1 MKIINKLSNNL
12 PLSKNSI
19 YMFKNIYFIISLL
32 VFSSCVQKPP
42 VIVEDPVDLK
52 EILLESNDKIRVK
65 PKENIKA
72 IAHFMDGQLFMSQGN
87 YSMAIL
93 EFQDAM
99 ELDPEASTIIVSMAE
114 CYWKLGKAKKSEE
127 LLFNALNLNP
137 SDYEAREMLAN
148 QYIYQNKHDK
158 AIEQYRVLSENSVEG
173 DAKYLIALAK
183 LVLSQ
188 NNINESISLFI
199 KAYEKDKSRIDI
211 LEEAANLSLRSRQI
225 EKARDLYRQLIDI
238 DNNNSY
244 YLSTYID
251 LIVMLGDYENGIS
264 ALESLINI
272 EGETVERLSQLG
284 ILYYKMEDI
293 VKAKP
298 LFIKIIKMN
307 HVDATIMHFLSN
319 IYLEQN
325 ILDSARIIANKIID
339 NHPSDARGYLDA
351 ALVELNNEN
360 PSGAVEILEPVNQI
374 FNNEFSIQYLL
385 GSSYQQLE
393 EYDKATLVLR
403 RSLTIYPKSRGARHS
418 LAIASDALNYWTE
431 SDSLYEGLI
440 ASDTNDIQALN
451 NYSYSLVERNIQLSK
466 ALIMSKKTIELDP
479 ENAAYLDTIGWIY
492 YKMDDIENALRFI
505 RKSVE
510 LENNNAVVLEHLG
523 DVLISNNQI
532 EEAVLFYQKALE
544 IDKDNEILHQKAGL
558 IAN

>member
-1 MKIINKLSNNL
+1 MTKKIN
-12 PLSKNSI
+12 
-19 YMFKNIYFIISLL
+19 FIISLL
-32 VFSSCVQKPP
+32 FFCNCVSKPP
-42 VIVEDPVDLK
+42 VIVEDPITID
-52 EILLESNDKIRVK
+52 EIHTESNAEIVTK
-65 PKENIKA
+65 PKENVRA

-93 EFQDAM
+93 EFQDAL

-127 LLFNALNLNP
+127 LLFNALNINP
-137 SDYEAREMLAN
+137 TDNEAREILAN

-158 AIEQYRVLSENSVEG
+158 AIEQYRVLAENAVEG
-173 DAKYLIALAK
+173 NTKYLIALAK

-211 LEEAANLSLRSRQI
+211 LEEAANLSLRSRQL
-225 EKARDLYRQLIDI
+225 EKATNLYKQLIDI

-251 LIVMLGDYENGIS
+251 LIVMSGDYDNGIV
-264 ALESLINI
+264 ALKSLIDI
-272 EGETVERLSQLG
+272 EGETTERLSQLG
-284 ILYYKMEDI
+284 ILYYNTNRT

-298 LFIKIIKMN
+298 IFNKLLSMDHF
-307 HVDATIMHFLSN
+307 DATTMHFLSN
-319 IYLEQN
+319 IYIEQG
-325 ILDSARIIANKIID
+325 ILDSALIIANKIID
-339 NHPSDARGYLDA
+339 HHPSDPRGYLDA
-351 ALVELNNEN
+351 ALTELNNEN
-360 PSGAVEILEPVNQI
+360 PIGAIEILEPVNRT

-393 EYDKATLVLR
+393 EYDKATVVLR
-403 RSLTIYPKSRGARHS
+403 QSLKIYPESRGARHT
-418 LAIASDALNYWTE
+418 LAIASDALNYWNE

-440 ASDTNDIQALN
+440 ESDTNDVQALN
-451 NYSYSLVERNIQLSK
+451 NYSYSLVERNIQLNK
-466 ALIMSKKTIELDP
+466 ALAMAKKAIELEP
-479 ENAAYLDTIGWIY
+479 NNAAYLDTIGWIY
-492 YKMDDIENALRFI
+492 YKMDNVEKALSFI

-510 LENNNAVVLEHLG
+510 LDNNNAVVLEHLG
-523 DVLISNNQI
+523 DVLFSNNQI
-532 EEAVLFYQKALE
+532 EEAMLFYLKALD
-544 IDKDNEILHQKAGL
+544 IDKNNEILQQKAGI

>member
-1 MKIINKLSNNL
+1 MTKKIN
-12 PLSKNSI
+12 
-19 YMFKNIYFIISLL
+19 FIISLL
-32 VFSSCVQKPP
+32 FFCNCVSKPP
-42 VIVEDPVDLK
+42 VIVEDPITID
-52 EILLESNDKIRVK
+52 EIHTESNAEIVTK
-65 PKENIKA
+65 PKENVRA

-93 EFQDAM
+93 EFQDAL

-114 CYWKLGKAKKSEE
+114 SYWKLGKAKKSEE
-127 LLFNALNLNP
+127 LLFNALNINP
-137 SDYEAREMLAN
+137 KDNEAREILAN

-158 AIEQYRVLSENSVEG
+158 AIEQYRVLAENAIEE

-211 LEEAANLSLRSRQI
+211 LEEAANLSLRSRQL
-225 EKARDLYRQLIDI
+225 EKATNLYKQLIDI

-251 LIVMLGDYENGIS
+251 LIVMSGDYDNGIV
-264 ALESLINI
+264 ALKSLIEI
-272 EGETVERLSQLG
+272 EGETTERLSQLG
-284 ILYYKMEDI
+284 ILYYNTNRT

-298 LFIKIIKMN
+298 IFNKLISMDHF
-307 HVDATIMHFLSN
+307 DATTMHFLSN
-319 IYLEQN
+319 IYIEQG
-325 ILDSARIIANKIID
+325 ILDSALIIANKIID
-339 NHPSDARGYLDA
+339 HHPSDPRGYLDA
-351 ALVELNNEN
+351 ALTELNNEN
-360 PSGAVEILEPVNQI
+360 PIGAIEILEPVNRT

-393 EYDKATLVLR
+393 EYDKATVVLR
-403 RSLTIYPKSRGARHS
+403 QSLKIYPESRGARHT
-418 LAIASDALNYWTE
+418 LAIASDALSYWNE

-440 ASDTNDIQALN
+440 ESDTNDVQALN
-451 NYSYSLVERNIQLSK
+451 NYSYSLVERNIQLNK
-466 ALIMSKKTIELDP
+466 ALAMAKKAIELEP
-479 ENAAYLDTIGWIY
+479 NNAAYLDTIGWIY
-492 YKMDDIENALRFI
+492 YKMDNVEKALSFI

-510 LENNNAVVLEHLG
+510 LDNNNAVVLEHLG
-523 DVLISNNQI
+523 DVLFSNNQI
-532 EEAVLFYQKALE
+532 EEAMLFYLKALD
-544 IDKDNEILHQKAGL
+544 IDKNNEILQQKAGI

>member
-1 MKIINKLSNNL
+1 MTKKIN
-12 PLSKNSI
+12 
-19 YMFKNIYFIISLL
+19 FIISLL
-32 VFSSCVQKPP
+32 FFCNCVSKPP
-42 VIVEDPVDLK
+42 VIVEDPITID
-52 EILLESNDKIRVK
+52 EIHTESNAEIVTK
-65 PKENIKA
+65 PKENVRA

-93 EFQDAM
+93 EFQDAL

-127 LLFNALNLNP
+127 LLFNALNINP
-137 SDYEAREMLAN
+137 KDNEAREILAN

-158 AIEQYRVLSENSVEG
+158 AIEQYRVLAENAVEG
-173 DAKYLIALAK
+173 NTKYLIALAK

-211 LEEAANLSLRSRQI
+211 LEEAANLSLRSRQL
-225 EKARDLYRQLIDI
+225 EKATNLYKQLIDI

-251 LIVMLGDYENGIS
+251 LIVMSGDYDNGIV
-264 ALESLINI
+264 ALKSLIEI
-272 EGETVERLSQLG
+272 EGETTERLSQLG
-284 ILYYKMEDI
+284 ILYYNTNQA

-298 LFIKIIKMN
+298 IFNKLISMDHF
-307 HVDATIMHFLSN
+307 DATTMHFLSN
-319 IYLEQN
+319 IYIEQG
-325 ILDSARIIANKIID
+325 ILDSALIIANKIID
-339 NHPSDARGYLDA
+339 HHPSDPRGYLDA
-351 ALVELNNEN
+351 ALTELNNEN
-360 PSGAVEILEPVNQI
+360 PIGAIEILEPVNRT

-393 EYDKATLVLR
+393 EYDKATVVLR
-403 RSLTIYPKSRGARHS
+403 QSLKIYPESRGARHT
-418 LAIASDALNYWTE
+418 LAIASDALNYWNE

-440 ASDTNDIQALN
+440 ESDTNDVQALN
-451 NYSYSLVERNIQLSK
+451 NYSYSLVERNIQLNK
-466 ALIMSKKTIELDP
+466 ALAMAKKAIELEP
-479 ENAAYLDTIGWIY
+479 NNAAYLDTIGWIY
-492 YKMDDIENALRFI
+492 YKMDNVEKALSFI

-510 LENNNAVVLEHLG
+510 LDNNNAVVLEHLG
-523 DVLISNNQI
+523 DVLFSNNQI
-532 EEAVLFYQKALE
+532 EEAMLFYLKALD
-544 IDKDNEILHQKAGL
+544 IDKNNEILQQKAGI

>member
-1 MKIINKLSNNL
+1 MTKKIN
-12 PLSKNSI
+12 
-19 YMFKNIYFIISLL
+19 FIISLL
-32 VFSSCVQKPP
+32 FFCNCVSKPP
-42 VIVEDPVDLK
+42 VIVEDPITID
-52 EILLESNDKIRVK
+52 EIHTESNDEIVTK
-65 PKENIKA
+65 PKENVRA

-93 EFQDAM
+93 EFQDAL

-127 LLFNALNLNP
+127 LLFNALNINP
-137 SDYEAREMLAN
+137 KDNEAREILAN

-158 AIEQYRVLSENSVEG
+158 AIEQYRVLAENAVEG
-173 DAKYLIALAK
+173 DTKYLIALAK

-211 LEEAANLSLRSRQI
+211 LEEAANLSLRSRQL
-225 EKARDLYRQLIDI
+225 EKATNLYKQLIDI

-251 LIVMLGDYENGIS
+251 LIVMSGDYDNGIV
-264 ALESLINI
+264 ALKSLIDI
-272 EGETVERLSQLG
+272 EGETTERLSQLG
-284 ILYYKMEDI
+284 ILYYNTNRT

-298 LFIKIIKMN
+298 IFNKLLSMDHF
-307 HVDATIMHFLSN
+307 DATTMHFLSN
-319 IYLEQN
+319 IYIEQG
-325 ILDSARIIANKIID
+325 ILDSALIIANKIID
-339 NHPSDARGYLDA
+339 HHPSDPRGYLDA
-351 ALVELNNEN
+351 ALTELNNEN
-360 PSGAVEILEPVNQI
+360 PIGAIEILEPVNRT

-393 EYDKATLVLR
+393 EYDKATVVLR
-403 RSLTIYPKSRGARHS
+403 QSLKIYPESRGARHT
-418 LAIASDALNYWTE
+418 LAIASDALNYWNE

-440 ASDTNDIQALN
+440 ESDTNDVQALN
-451 NYSYSLVERNIQLSK
+451 NYSYSLVERNIQLNK
-466 ALIMSKKTIELDP
+466 ALAMAKKAIELEP
-479 ENAAYLDTIGWIY
+479 NNAAYLDTIGWIY
-492 YKMDDIENALRFI
+492 YKMDNVEKALSFI

-510 LENNNAVVLEHLG
+510 LDNNNAVVLEHLG
-523 DVLISNNQI
+523 DVLFSNNQI
-532 EEAVLFYQKALE
+532 EEAMLFYLKALD
-544 IDKDNEILHQKAGL
+544 IDKNNEILQQKAGI

>member
-1 MKIINKLSNNL
+1 MTKKIN
-12 PLSKNSI
+12 
-19 YMFKNIYFIISLL
+19 FILSLL
-32 VFSSCVQKPP
+32 FFCNCVSKPP
-42 VIVEDPVDLK
+42 VIVEDPITID
-52 EILLESNDKIRVK
+52 EIHTESNAEIVTK
-65 PKENIKA
+65 PKENVRA

-93 EFQDAM
+93 EFQDAL

-127 LLFNALNLNP
+127 LLFNALNINP
-137 SDYEAREMLAN
+137 KDNEAREILAN

-158 AIEQYRVLSENSVEG
+158 AIEQYRVLAENAGEG
-173 DAKYLIALAK
+173 DTKYLIALAK

-211 LEEAANLSLRSRQI
+211 LEEAANLSLRSRQL
-225 EKARDLYRQLIDI
+225 EKATNLYKQLIDI

-251 LIVMLGDYENGIS
+251 LIVMSGDYDNGIV
-264 ALESLINI
+264 ALKSLIDI
-272 EGETVERLSQLG
+272 EGETTERLSQLG
-284 ILYYKMEDI
+284 ILYYNTNQA

-298 LFIKIIKMN
+298 IFNKLISMDHF
-307 HVDATIMHFLSN
+307 DATTMHFLSN
-319 IYLEQN
+319 IYIEQG
-325 ILDSARIIANKIID
+325 ILDSALIIANKIID
-339 NHPSDARGYLDA
+339 HHPSDPRGYLDA
-351 ALVELNNEN
+351 ALTELNNEN
-360 PSGAVEILEPVNQI
+360 PIGAIEILEPVNRT

-393 EYDKATLVLR
+393 EYDKATVVLR
-403 RSLTIYPKSRGARHS
+403 QSLKIYPESRGARHT
-418 LAIASDALNYWTE
+418 LAIASDALNYWNE

-440 ASDTNDIQALN
+440 ESDTNDVQALN
-451 NYSYSLVERNIQLSK
+451 NYSYSLVERNIQLNK
-466 ALIMSKKTIELDP
+466 ALAMAKKAIELEP
-479 ENAAYLDTIGWIY
+479 NNAAYLDTIGWIY
-492 YKMDDIENALRFI
+492 YKMDNVEKALSFI

-510 LENNNAVVLEHLG
+510 LDNNNAVVLEHLG
-523 DVLISNNQI
+523 DVLFSNNQI
-532 EEAVLFYQKALE
+532 EEAMLFYLKALD
-544 IDKDNEILHQKAGL
+544 IDKNNEILQQKAGI

>member
-1 MKIINKLSNNL
+1 MTKKIN
-12 PLSKNSI
+12 
-19 YMFKNIYFIISLL
+19 FIISLL
-32 VFSSCVQKPP
+32 FFCNCVSKPP
-42 VIVEDPVDLK
+42 VIVEDPITID
-52 EILLESNDKIRVK
+52 EIHTESNAEIVTK
-65 PKENIKA
+65 PKENVRA

-93 EFQDAM
+93 EFQDAL

-127 LLFNALNLNP
+127 LLFNALNINP
-137 SDYEAREMLAN
+137 TDNEAREILAN

-158 AIEQYRVLSENSVEG
+158 AIEQYRVLAENAVEG
-173 DAKYLIALAK
+173 NTKYLIALAK

-211 LEEAANLSLRSRQI
+211 LEEAANLSLRSRQL
-225 EKARDLYRQLIDI
+225 EKATNLYKQLIDI

-251 LIVMLGDYENGIS
+251 LIVMSGDYDNGIV
-264 ALESLINI
+264 ALKSLIEI
-272 EGETVERLSQLG
+272 EGETTERLSQLG
-284 ILYYKMEDI
+284 ILYYNTNRI

-298 LFIKIIKMN
+298 IFNKLLSMDHF
-307 HVDATIMHFLSN
+307 DATTMHFLSN
-319 IYLEQN
+319 IYIEQG
-325 ILDSARIIANKIID
+325 ILDSALIIANKIID
-339 NHPSDARGYLDA
+339 HHPSDPRGYLDA
-351 ALVELNNEN
+351 ALTELNNEN
-360 PSGAVEILEPVNQI
+360 PIGAIEILEPVNRT

-393 EYDKATLVLR
+393 EYDKATVVLR
-403 RSLTIYPKSRGARHS
+403 QSLKIYPESRGARHT
-418 LAIASDALNYWTE
+418 LAIASDALNYWNE

-440 ASDTNDIQALN
+440 ESDTNDVQALN
-451 NYSYSLVERNIQLSK
+451 NYSYSLVERNIQLNK
-466 ALIMSKKTIELDP
+466 ALAMAKKAIELEP
-479 ENAAYLDTIGWIY
+479 NNAAYLDTIGWIY
-492 YKMDDIENALRFI
+492 YKMDNVEKALSFI

-510 LENNNAVVLEHLG
+510 LDNNNAVVLEHLG
-523 DVLISNNQI
+523 DVLFSNNQI
-532 EEAVLFYQKALE
+532 EEAMLFYLKALD
-544 IDKDNEILHQKAGL
+544 IDKNNEILQQKAGI

>member
-1 MKIINKLSNNL
+1 MTKKIN
-12 PLSKNSI
+12 
-19 YMFKNIYFIISLL
+19 FIISLL
-32 VFSSCVQKPP
+32 FFCNCVSKPP
-42 VIVEDPVDLK
+42 VIVEDPITID
-52 EILLESNDKIRVK
+52 EIHTESNDEIVTK
-65 PKENIKA
+65 PKENVRA

-93 EFQDAM
+93 EFQDAL

-127 LLFNALNLNP
+127 LLFNALNINP
-137 SDYEAREMLAN
+137 KDNEAREILAN

-158 AIEQYRVLSENSVEG
+158 AIEQYRVLAENAIEG

-211 LEEAANLSLRSRQI
+211 LEEAANLSLRSRQL
-225 EKARDLYRQLIDI
+225 EKATNLYKQLIDI
-238 DNNNSY
+238 DKNNSY

-251 LIVMLGDYENGIS
+251 LIVMSGDYDNGIV
-264 ALESLINI
+264 ALKSLIDI
-272 EGETVERLSQLG
+272 EGETTERLSQLG
-284 ILYYKMEDI
+284 ILYYNTNQA

-298 LFIKIIKMN
+298 IFNKLISMDHF
-307 HVDATIMHFLSN
+307 DATTMHFLSN
-319 IYLEQN
+319 IYIEQG
-325 ILDSARIIANKIID
+325 ILDSALIIANKIID
-339 NHPSDARGYLDA
+339 HHPSDPRGYLDA
-351 ALVELNNEN
+351 ALTELNNEN
-360 PSGAVEILEPVNQI
+360 PIGAIEILEPVNRT

-393 EYDKATLVLR
+393 EYDKATVVLR
-403 RSLTIYPKSRGARHS
+403 QSLKIYPESRGARHT
-418 LAIASDALNYWTE
+418 LAIASDALNYWNE

-440 ASDTNDIQALN
+440 ESDTNDVQALN
-451 NYSYSLVERNIQLSK
+451 NYSYSLVERNIQLNK
-466 ALIMSKKTIELDP
+466 ALAMAKKAIELEP
-479 ENAAYLDTIGWIY
+479 NNAAYLDTIGWIY
-492 YKMDDIENALRFI
+492 YKMDNVEKALSFI

-510 LENNNAVVLEHLG
+510 LDNNNAVVLEHLG
-523 DVLISNNQI
+523 DVLFSNNQI
-532 EEAVLFYQKALE
+532 EEAMLFYLKALD
-544 IDKDNEILHQKAGL
+544 IDKNNEILQQKAGI

>member
-1 MKIINKLSNNL
+1 MTKKIN
-12 PLSKNSI
+12 
-19 YMFKNIYFIISLL
+19 FIISLL
-32 VFSSCVQKPP
+32 FFCNCVSKPP
-42 VIVEDPVDLK
+42 VIVEDPITID
-52 EILLESNDKIRVK
+52 EIHTESNAEIVTK
-65 PKENIKA
+65 PKENVRA

-93 EFQDAM
+93 EFQDAL

-127 LLFNALNLNP
+127 LLFNALNINP
-137 SDYEAREMLAN
+137 TDNEAREILAN

-158 AIEQYRVLSENSVEG
+158 AIEQYRVLAENAVEG
-173 DAKYLIALAK
+173 NTKYLIALAK

-211 LEEAANLSLRSRQI
+211 LEEAANLSLRSRQL
-225 EKARDLYRQLIDI
+225 EKATNLYKQLIDI

-251 LIVMLGDYENGIS
+251 LIVMSGDYDNGIV
-264 ALESLINI
+264 ALKSLIDI
-272 EGETVERLSQLG
+272 EGETTERLSQLG
-284 ILYYKMEDI
+284 ILYYNTNRI

-298 LFIKIIKMN
+298 IFNKLISMDHF
-307 HVDATIMHFLSN
+307 DATTMHFLSN
-319 IYLEQN
+319 IYIEQG
-325 ILDSARIIANKIID
+325 ILDSALIIANKIID
-339 NHPSDARGYLDA
+339 YHPSDPRGYLDA
-351 ALVELNNEN
+351 ALTELNNEN
-360 PSGAVEILEPVNQI
+360 PIGAIEILEPVNRT

-393 EYDKATLVLR
+393 EYDKATVVLR
-403 RSLTIYPKSRGARHS
+403 QSLKIYPESRGARHT
-418 LAIASDALNYWTE
+418 LAIASDALNYWNE

-440 ASDTNDIQALN
+440 ESDTNDVQALN
-451 NYSYSLVERNIQLSK
+451 NYSYSLVERNIQLNK
-466 ALIMSKKTIELDP
+466 ALAMAKKAIELEP
-479 ENAAYLDTIGWIY
+479 NNAAYLDTIGWIY
-492 YKMDDIENALRFI
+492 YKMDNVEKALSFI

-510 LENNNAVVLEHLG
+510 LDNNNAVVLEHLG
-523 DVLISNNQI
+523 DVLFSNNQI
-532 EEAVLFYQKALE
+532 EEAMLFYLKALD
-544 IDKDNEILHQKAGL
+544 IDKNNEILQQKAGI

>member
-1 MKIINKLSNNL
+1 MTKKIN
-12 PLSKNSI
+12 
-19 YMFKNIYFIISLL
+19 FIISLL
-32 VFSSCVQKPP
+32 FFCNCVSKPP
-42 VIVEDPVDLK
+42 VIVEDPITID
-52 EILLESNDKIRVK
+52 EIHTESNAEIVTK
-65 PKENIKA
+65 PKENVRA

-93 EFQDAM
+93 EFQDAL

-127 LLFNALNLNP
+127 LLFNALNINP
-137 SDYEAREMLAN
+137 TDNEAREILAN

-158 AIEQYRVLSENSVEG
+158 AIEQYRVLAENAVEG
-173 DAKYLIALAK
+173 NTKYLIALAK

-211 LEEAANLSLRSRQI
+211 LEEAANLSLRSRQL
-225 EKARDLYRQLIDI
+225 EKATNLYKQLIDI

-251 LIVMLGDYENGIS
+251 LIVMSGDYDNGIV
-264 ALESLINI
+264 ALKSLIDI
-272 EGETVERLSQLG
+272 EGETTERLSQLG
-284 ILYYKMEDI
+284 ILYYNTNRT

-298 LFIKIIKMN
+298 IFNKLISMDHF
-307 HVDATIMHFLSN
+307 DATTMHFLSN
-319 IYLEQN
+319 IYIEQG
-325 ILDSARIIANKIID
+325 ILDSALIIANKIID
-339 NHPSDARGYLDA
+339 HHPSDPRGYLDA
-351 ALVELNNEN
+351 ALTELNNEN
-360 PSGAVEILEPVNQI
+360 PIGAIEILEPVNRT

-393 EYDKATLVLR
+393 EYDKATVVLR
-403 RSLTIYPKSRGARHS
+403 QSLKIYPESRGARHT
-418 LAIASDALNYWTE
+418 LAIASDALSYWNE

-440 ASDTNDIQALN
+440 ESDTNDVQALN
-451 NYSYSLVERNIQLSK
+451 NYSYSLVERNIQLNK
-466 ALIMSKKTIELDP
+466 ALAMAKKAIELEP
-479 ENAAYLDTIGWIY
+479 NNAAYLDTIGWIY
-492 YKMDDIENALRFI
+492 YKMDNVEKALSFI

-510 LENNNAVVLEHLG
+510 LDNNNAVVLEHLG
-523 DVLISNNQI
+523 DVLFSNNQI
-532 EEAVLFYQKALE
+532 EEAMLFYLKALD
-544 IDKDNEILHQKAGL
+544 IDKNNEILQQKAGI

>member
-32 VFSSCVQKPP
+32 VFTSCVQKPP

-360 PSGAVEILEPVNQI
+360 PIGAVEILEPVNQI

>member
-1 MKIINKLSNNL
+1 MTKKIN
-12 PLSKNSI
+12 
-19 YMFKNIYFIISLL
+19 FIISLL
-32 VFSSCVQKPP
+32 FFCNCVSKPP
-42 VIVEDPVDLK
+42 VIVEDPITID
-52 EILLESNDKIRVK
+52 EIHTESNDEIVTK
-65 PKENIKA
+65 PKENVRA

-93 EFQDAM
+93 EFQDAL

-127 LLFNALNLNP
+127 LLFNALNINP
-137 SDYEAREMLAN
+137 KDNEAREILAN

-158 AIEQYRVLSENSVEG
+158 AIEQYRVLAENAVEG
-173 DAKYLIALAK
+173 NTKYLIALAK

-211 LEEAANLSLRSRQI
+211 LEEAANLSLRSRQL
-225 EKARDLYRQLIDI
+225 EKATNLYKQLIDI

-251 LIVMLGDYENGIS
+251 LIVMSGDYDNGIV
-264 ALESLINI
+264 ALKSLIEI
-272 EGETVERLSQLG
+272 EGETTERLSQLG
-284 ILYYKMEDI
+284 ILYYNTNRT

-298 LFIKIIKMN
+298 IFNKLLSMDHF
-307 HVDATIMHFLSN
+307 DATTMHFLSN
-319 IYLEQN
+319 IYIEQG
-325 ILDSARIIANKIID
+325 ILDSALIIANKIID
-339 NHPSDARGYLDA
+339 HHPSDPRGYLDA
-351 ALVELNNEN
+351 ALTELNNEN
-360 PSGAVEILEPVNQI
+360 PIGAIEILEPVNRT

-393 EYDKATLVLR
+393 EYDKATVVLR
-403 RSLTIYPKSRGARHS
+403 QSLKIYPESRGARHT
-418 LAIASDALNYWTE
+418 LAIASDALNYWNE

-440 ASDTNDIQALN
+440 ESDTNDVQALN
-451 NYSYSLVERNIQLSK
+451 NYSYSLVERNIQLNK
-466 ALIMSKKTIELDP
+466 ALAMAKKAIELEP
-479 ENAAYLDTIGWIY
+479 NNAAYLDTIGWIY
-492 YKMDDIENALRFI
+492 YKMDNVEKALSFI

-510 LENNNAVVLEHLG
+510 LDNNNAVVLEHLG
-523 DVLISNNQI
+523 DVLFSNNQI
-532 EEAVLFYQKALE
+532 EEAMLFYLKALD
-544 IDKDNEILHQKAGL
+544 IDKNNEILQQKAGI

>member
-1 MKIINKLSNNL
+1 MTKKIN
-12 PLSKNSI
+12 
-19 YMFKNIYFIISLL
+19 FIISLL
-32 VFSSCVQKPP
+32 FFCNCVSKPP
-42 VIVEDPVDLK
+42 VIVEDPITID
-52 EILLESNDKIRVK
+52 EIHTESNAEIVTK
-65 PKENIKA
+65 PKENVRA

-93 EFQDAM
+93 EFQDAL

-127 LLFNALNLNP
+127 LLFNALNINP
-137 SDYEAREMLAN
+137 TDNEAREILAN

-158 AIEQYRVLSENSVEG
+158 AIEQYRVLAENAVEG
-173 DAKYLIALAK
+173 NTKYLIALAK

-211 LEEAANLSLRSRQI
+211 LEEAANLSLRSRQL
-225 EKARDLYRQLIDI
+225 EKATNLYKQLIDI

-251 LIVMLGDYENGIS
+251 LIVMSGDYDNGIV
-264 ALESLINI
+264 ALKSLIEI
-272 EGETVERLSQLG
+272 EGETTERLSQLG
-284 ILYYKMEDI
+284 ILYYNTNRI

-298 LFIKIIKMN
+298 IFNKLLSMDHF
-307 HVDATIMHFLSN
+307 DATTMHFLSN
-319 IYLEQN
+319 IYIEQG
-325 ILDSARIIANKIID
+325 ILDSALIIANKIID
-339 NHPSDARGYLDA
+339 HHPSDPRGYLDA
-351 ALVELNNEN
+351 ALTELNNEN
-360 PSGAVEILEPVNQI
+360 PIGAIEILEPVNRT

-393 EYDKATLVLR
+393 EYDKATVVLR
-403 RSLTIYPKSRGARHS
+403 QSLKIYPESRGARHT
-418 LAIASDALNYWTE
+418 LAIASDALNYWNE

-440 ASDTNDIQALN
+440 ESDTNDVQALN
-451 NYSYSLVERNIQLSK
+451 NYSYSLVERNIQLNK
-466 ALIMSKKTIELDP
+466 ALAMAKKAIQLEP
-479 ENAAYLDTIGWIY
+479 NNAAYLDTIGWIY
-492 YKMDDIENALRFI
+492 YKMDNVEKALSFI

-510 LENNNAVVLEHLG
+510 LDNNNAVVLEHLG
-523 DVLISNNQI
+523 DVLFSNNQI
-532 EEAVLFYQKALE
+532 EEAMLFYLKALD
-544 IDKDNEILHQKAGL
+544 IDKNNEILQQKAGI